1 MTTEPAAVR
10 SITLPGVDADLVD
23 EVRAALSAE
32 VARAQRVATKAAAEL
47 VAETDKDPRSGA
59 VAIARS
65 LATAARLAQFSE
77 NLLGAWANADG
88 TIPPAVADAVV
99 DQAERTV
106 KTPRRRRTK
115 AEIEADVKAQAE
127 AAALAGPGAA
137 VDPPEPSGE
146 LGLDP
151 DPGMTREEMIAATR
165 AELDALNGEDDPPP
179 PPTLAEAAAAV
190 AAQGPTPQ
198 PVDRAADA
206 DVAEALAA
214 VNAAE

>member
-77 NLLGAWANADG
+77 NLLAAWANADG

-127 AAALAGPGAA
+127 AAAAGAGGEPEPG
-137 VDPPEPSGE
+137 PSGE